1 MFLQTG
7 DVVKIENGMLKEV
20 NKDYKKTKHKYK
32 IILLSNSRITTINKD
47 EVCNDDF
54 PIHKYT
60 SGAALKTLIPGI
72 IIGK

>member
-1 MFLQTG
+1 
-7 DVVKIENGMLKEV
+7 MLKEV

-47 EVCNDDF
+47 EVNNDDF